1 MVNSGSIPLYT
12 TKLNNMTKLLTK
24 YKQHYNYAKT
34 FGDFD
39 IARTYFNKIQDL
51 LAQEIYGEFG
61 YDTCCLVEKEEVL
74 DKTLKLLHND

>member
-1 MVNSGSIPLYT
+1 MDNITVNN
-12 TKLNNMTKLLTK
+12 KLNSMTKLLNN
-24 YKQHYNYAKT
+24 YKKHYLYAKT

-39 IARTYFNKIQDL
+39 IARTYFNKVQDL
-51 LAQEIYGEFG
+51 LAQEMYGEFG

>member
-1 MVNSGSIPLYT
+1 MDNINVNN
-12 TKLNNMTKLLTK
+12 KLNSMTKLLNN
-24 YKQHYNYAKT
+24 YKKHYLYAKT

-39 IARTYFNKIQDL
+39 IARTYFNKVQDL
-51 LAQEIYGEFG
+51 LAQEMYGEFG

>member
-1 MVNSGSIPLYT
+1 MDNITVNN
-12 TKLNNMTKLLTK
+12 KLNSMTKLLNN
-24 YKQHYNYAKT
+24 YKKHYLYAKT

-61 YDTCCLVEKEEVL
+61 CETCCMVEKEEVL